1 MIVFLLAL
9 FFAAPDPAAAFAEGR
24 ALLER
29 GEAAKASQLFEQ
41 AVALAPKR
49 AEYHYWLAR
58 SYTSE
63 AKATTNAVRLL
74 ALAWDVGEELELAVQ
89 LDPDLLDARVR
100 LVQYYEMTPRVVG
113 GSSRKAREAARE
125 LARRDATLGLWADG
139 YLAYRVK
146 QYGRARVSLR
156 AAAASARDAKTKELA
171 LMWLGWLSQE
181 TQQYEEAFATWRAIL
196 AVDATQTAA
205 WYEIG
210 RTASFCRCEVEGG
223 REALRKYMAAPQRD
237 GPTIDDARKVLER
250 LR

>member
-1 MIVFLLAL
+1 MIVVLIAL
-9 FFAAPDPAAAFAEGR
+9 FLATPDPAAAFAAGR

-29 GEAAKASQLFEQ
+29 GEAAKASPLLEQ
-41 AVALAPKR
+41 AAALAPKR

-58 SYTSE
+58 SYTAE

-125 LARRDATLGLWADG
+125 LAERDAPLGLWAHG
-139 YLAYRVK
+139 YLAYRAK
-146 QYGRARVSLR
+146 QYGPARVSLR
-156 AAAASARDAKTKELA
+156 AAAASARDAQTKVQA

-181 TQQYEEAFATWRAIL
+181 TRQYEEAFATWRSIL
-196 AVDATQTAA
+196 SVDATQTAA

-210 RTASFCRCEVEGG
+210 RTASFCRCEVEAG
-223 REALRKYMAAPQRD
+223 RDALRKYSAAPQKD
-237 GPTIDDARKVLER
+237 GPSVDDAKKLLEK